1 MERNNSSPLD
11 NQKENF
17 MQITDRI
24 FKGFISLLAILSF
37 WIIGMFFN
45 KIYPTFRNS
54 ISIIDLPSISG
65 DFFILI
71 SLFIAVYL
79 LISWSIRNQIWKG
92 IQFSIEHYLII
103 KNIRKHLSQA
113 SFQESHLKRR
123 YITLPKI
130 KIEFDDKKVR
140 NTGKIVI
147 QNSIQFDQKLEN
159 LRIDSAIKQYVCERQ
174 YLSADR
180 NWYTY
185 EFYSAKSQQQI
196 EFKIKE
202 DYLAWCHATS
212 NDYSIRLD
220 SRTTVPIHHAAFSGH
235 TGAGKSFF
243 LQMLLDQ
250 LNSKSVEHELYITD
264 PKRADVYYKTRKYSS
279 KYHVSDKEGAIQL
292 IENFYQRMLERQHEL
307 QSFFENNPNKTYED
321 AELPALILLI
331 DEYGALRSSWNTLSK
346 KERDEVEANIAE
358 IAFMGRQL
366 GCFLWITTQQMN
378 AQTVPTA
385 IREQLI
391 LKVVLGDSDEQTYRT
406 LFSSSVK
413 VPPIEY
419 KTGIGLYAYP
429 SLANVDKPRLLMVP
443 FCSYLEYQ

>member
-1 MERNNSSPLD
+1 
-11 NQKENF
+11 

-24 FKGFISLLAILSF
+24 FKGVVSLFAILSC

-45 KIYPTFRNS
+45 EVYPAFRNS
-54 ISIIDLPSISG
+54 ISIINFPNING

-71 SLFIAVYL
+71 SLFVAVYL
-79 LISWSIRNQIWKG
+79 MINWSIRNKLWRG
-92 IQFSIEHYLII
+92 IKFAIEHYLII
-103 KNIRKHLSQA
+103 KNIRKHLLQA

-123 YITLPKI
+123 YITLPQI
-130 KIEFDDKKVR
+130 KIEFDDKRVR
-140 NTGKIVI
+140 NTGKIMI
-147 QNSIQFDQKLEN
+147 QNSIQFDQKLED

-180 NWYTY
+180 NWYIY
-185 EFYSAKSQQQI
+185 EFYSVKSQQQI

-220 SRTTVPIHHAAFSGH
+220 SRTTVPIHHAAFAGQ

-264 PKRADVYYKTRKYSS
+264 PKKADVYYKTRKYSS

-292 IENFYQRMLERQHEL
+292 IKNFYQRMIERQNEL

-321 AELPALILLI
+321 AKLPALILLI
-331 DEYGALRSSWNTLSK
+331 DEYGALRSSWNMLSK

-378 AQTVPTA
+378 AQTIPTS
-385 IREQLI
+385 IREQLV

-406 LFSSSVK
+406 LFASSVDI
-413 VPPIEY
+413 PPIRY
-419 KTGIGLYAYP
+419 APGIGLYAYP
-429 SLANVDKPRLLMVP
+429 NLASIDKPRLLTLP
-443 FCSYLEYQ
+443 YCSYLE

>member
-1 MERNNSSPLD
+1 
-11 NQKENF
+11 

-24 FKGFISLLAILSF
+24 FKGIISLLFIIVCLA
-37 WIIGMFFN
+37 IGMFFN
-45 KIYPTFRNS
+45 EIYPSFKNN
-54 ISIIDLPSISG
+54 ISIINLPSISG
-65 DFFILI
+65 DFFLFF
-71 SLFIAVYL
+71 SLFTTIFL
-79 LISWSIRNQIWKG
+79 LINWSVRNEIWNG
-92 IQFSIEHYLII
+92 IKFSIEHYLII
-103 KNIRKHLSQA
+103 KNLRKHLLQA
-113 SFQESHLKRR
+113 SFQDSYFKKR

-130 KIEFDDKKVR
+130 KVQFDNNKIR
-140 NTGKIVI
+140 STGKIMI
-147 QNSIQFDQKLEN
+147 QNSIQFDQKLED

-174 YLSADR
+174 YLSANR
-180 NWYTY
+180 NWYIY
-185 EFYSAKSQQQI
+185 EFYSVKSQQQI
-196 EFKIKE
+196 EFKIKG
-202 DYLAWCHATS
+202 DYLVWCHATS
-212 NDYSIRLD
+212 NDYTIRID
-220 SRTTVPIHHAAFSGH
+220 DRTTVPIHHAAFTGQ

-243 LQMLLDQ
+243 LQMLIDQ

-264 PKRADVYYKTRKYSS
+264 PKKADIYYKTRGYSS
-279 KYHVSDKEGAIQL
+279 KYYVSDKEGAIQL

-331 DEYGALRSSWNTLSK
+331 DEFGALKSSWNTLPK

-366 GCFLWITTQQMN
+366 GCFLWMTTQQMN

-443 FCSYLEYQ
+443 FCSYLEHQ